1 MNTQLPEDFD
11 PESQEGN
18 SWELL
23 PDDEYAAEIV
33 EAAVAQPKSGDGYY
47 IALVWKIIDGPYEGR
62 QIWQRITFL
71 HSSEQAQTIGR
82 KTLKDLCTALGVT
95 EHVEDVEIF
104 LYKSAR
110 IKLGIEKDK
119 SGQYDDKNKVK
130 RILPLAAPDQPS
142 QPSPPAQSAPSP
154 AKVATKPAASAPKP
168 TTKPATA
175 RPAGAA
181 PWHQG

>member
-1 MNTQLPEDFD
+1 MTTQLPEDFD

-23 PDDEYAAEIV
+23 PDDEYTAEIV
-33 EAAVAQPKSGDGYY
+33 EATVAQPKSGDGYY
-47 IALVWKIIDGPYEGR
+47 VALVWKIAEGEYEGR
-62 QIWQRITFL
+62 QVWQRITFL
-71 HSSEQAQTIGR
+71 HSSETAQTIGR
-82 KTLKDLCTALGVT
+82 KTLKDLCAALGVT
-95 EHVEDVEIF
+95 EHVEDVEVF
-104 LYKSAR
+104 LFKSAR
-110 IKLGIEKDK
+110 IKLGVERDK

-142 QPSPPAQSAPSP
+142 PPAPSLPSP
-154 AKVATKPAASAPKP
+154 AKVATKLAASAAKP
-168 TTKPATA
+168 TAKPATA

>member
-23 PDDEYAAEIV
+23 PDDEYTAEIV
-33 EAAVAQPKSGDGYY
+33 EAAVAQPKSRDGYY
-47 IALVWKIIDGPYEGR
+47 IALVWKITDGPYEGR

-82 KTLKDLCTALGVT
+82 KTLKDLCAALGVT

-104 LYKSAR
+104 LFKPAR
-110 IKLGIEKDK
+110 IKLGVEKDK
-119 SGQYDDKNKVK
+119 TGQYDDKNRVK
-130 RILPLAAPDQPS
+130 RILPLAASD

-154 AKVATKPAASAPKP
+154 AKVATKASAAKP
-168 TTKPATA
+168 TAKPATA

>member
-18 SWELL
+18 SWGLL
-23 PDDEYAAEIV
+23 PEDEYAAEIV
-33 EAAVAQPKSGDGYY
+33 EAAVAQPKSGDGYH
-47 IALVWKIIDGPYEGR
+47 IALTWKISQGEYEGR

-95 EHVEDVEIF
+95 EHIEDVEIF

-110 IKLGIEKDK
+110 IWLGVEKDK

-142 QPSPPAQSAPSP
+142 PPTQSAPSP
-154 AKVATKPAASAPKP
+154 AKVAAKPAAAKP